1 MRTVFCGL
9 TTIDLIQQVETVPA
23 ANEKVVSSSAL
34 LDVGGPAANAARTA
48 GALGAF
54 PTLVSPIGPGIF
66 GSMAHEWLREAHVH
80 VVDLATEGDPA
91 ISAVAVDA
99 QGHRAVISSNNTGR
113 THGYPEPDILDGAST
128 LLVDGHLLDV
138 QIALARTAEN
148 MGIPVVLDGGSYKPG
163 IDALLKHV
171 THAIVSADFHIPGTK
186 DDLVLETLIW
196 RGAKFAAR
204 THGGGAIE
212 AIIDQKAY
220 SLPVQAVPAEHV
232 ADTLGAGDVIHGAFV
247 AALGAGQDELSSLS
261 AAAQLASRS
270 VESAGAMG
278 WAAKLGGG
286 DA

>member
-99 QGHRAVISSNNTGR
+99 QGDRAVISSNNTGR
-113 THGYPEPDILDGAST
+113 THGYPEPDILDGASA

-171 THAIVSADFHIPGTK
+171 THAIVSADFHIPSTK

-247 AALGAGQDELSSLS
+247 ADLGAGQDELSSLS
-261 AAAQLASRS
+261 AAAQLASVS
-270 VESAGAMG
+270 VQSPGAMG